1 MFQITSYAAA
11 LQMPGSEDFLEIT
24 IAAETEAEAREMIA
38 DNFPDEVVVRML
50 LPIADNFQIS
60 I

>member
-11 LQMPGSEDFLEIT
+11 LQMPGREDILEIT
-24 IAAETEAEAREMIA
+24 ISAETEAEAREMIA
-38 DNFPDEVVVRML
+38 DNFPDDVMVLML
-50 LPIADNFQIS
+50 LPIADNIEIS